1 MGRIWPR
8 FSTIRRDSA
17 KFRSFSGFDGERKAR
32 RLERPIATNF
42 VLPARTTY
50 DPARGVSR
58 GCSLT
63 RKANGPGTA
72 KTKSLAIGKSR
83 TLELWQSADYR
94 LRELFEAA
102 DVMSEG
108 ATRSEPD
115 GATYYGSTSVL
126 LHFSSHGGAVP
137 KERAREIAQLIAS
150 DPHARIRAIRIACL
164 EAQIRSGA
172 PIGRV
177 RAELFVRRDARGIR
191 VDVDVEARV
200 FKNVERPRTPRKVEP
215 RSPKRPSRAS

>member
-1 MGRIWPR
+1 
-8 FSTIRRDSA
+8 
-17 KFRSFSGFDGERKAR
+17 
-32 RLERPIATNF
+32 
-42 VLPARTTY
+42 
-50 DPARGVSR
+50 
-58 GCSLT
+58 LT
-63 RKANGPGTA
+63 RKGSGPGTV
-72 KTKSLAIGKSR
+72 KTKALAIGSSR

-94 LRELFEAA
+94 LRELFESA

-126 LHFSSHGGAVP
+126 LPFSAHGGAVP
-137 KERAREIAQLIAS
+137 KERARELTRLIAN

-191 VDVDVEARV
+191 VDVEVEARV
-200 FKNVERPRTPRKVEP
+200 FKSSERPRAPRKVEP
-215 RSPKRPSRAS
+215 SSPRRPSRAS

>member
-1 MGRIWPR
+1 M
-8 FSTIRRDSA
+8 A
-17 KFRSFSGFDGERKAR
+17 RKAR
-32 RLERPIATNF
+32 
-42 VLPARTTY
+42 
-50 DPARGVSR
+50 
-58 GCSLT
+58 
-63 RKANGPGTA
+63 GPGPA
-72 KTKSLAIGKSR
+72 KTKALSIGTSR

-126 LHFSSHGGAVP
+126 LPFVSHGGAVP
-137 KERAREIAQLIAS
+137 KERATQIARLIAS

-164 EAQIRSGA
+164 EAQVRSGA

-200 FKNVERPRTPRKVEP
+200 FKNGERPVLAARPRKVEP
-215 RSPKRPSRAS
+215 TSPKRPSRAS

>member
-1 MGRIWPR
+1 
-8 FSTIRRDSA
+8 
-17 KFRSFSGFDGERKAR
+17 
-32 RLERPIATNF
+32 
-42 VLPARTTY
+42 
-50 DPARGVSR
+50 
-58 GCSLT
+58 LT

-72 KTKSLAIGKSR
+72 KTKALAIGSR
-83 TLELWQSADYR
+83 RTVELWQSADYR

-115 GATYYGSTSVL
+115 GSTYYGSTSVL
-126 LHFSSHGGAVP
+126 LPFSVHGGAVP
-137 KERAREIAQLIAS
+137 KERAREIARLIAN

-191 VDVDVEARV
+191 VDVEVEARV
-200 FKNVERPRTPRKVEP
+200 FKSSERPRAPRKVEP
-215 RSPKRPSRAS
+215 SSTKRPSRAS

>member
-1 MGRIWPR
+1 M
-8 FSTIRRDSA
+8 
-17 KFRSFSGFDGERKAR
+17 
-32 RLERPIATNF
+32 
-42 VLPARTTY
+42 
-50 DPARGVSR
+50 
-58 GCSLT
+58 T
-63 RKANGPGTA
+63 RKAIGPGTA
-72 KTKSLAIGKSR
+72 KTKALALGTSR

-126 LHFSSHGGAVP
+126 LTFSSHGGSVP
-137 KERAREIAQLIAS
+137 KERARELTRLIAN

-191 VDVDVEARV
+191 VDVEVEARV
-200 FKNVERPRTPRKVEP
+200 FRNSERPRARAPRKTEP
-215 RSPKRPSRAS
+215 SPSKRPSRAS

>member
-1 MGRIWPR
+1 M
-8 FSTIRRDSA
+8 A
-17 KFRSFSGFDGERKAR
+17 HKAR
-32 RLERPIATNF
+32 
-42 VLPARTTY
+42 
-50 DPARGVSR
+50 
-58 GCSLT
+58 
-63 RKANGPGTA
+63 GPGPA
-72 KTKSLAIGKSR
+72 KTKALAIGTSR

-94 LRELFEAA
+94 LREMFEAA

-126 LHFSSHGGAVP
+126 LHFTSHGGAVP
-137 KERAREIAQLIAS
+137 KERAREIAQLIGN

-200 FKNVERPRTPRKVEP
+200 FKNQERPRPRAPRKVEP
-215 RSPKRPSRAS
+215 TSPKRPSRAS